1 SPTDWLEKQA
11 KLVQDSGVK
20 PELECFD
27 TGHLRFA
34 NHLVEKGLIDGDPLY
49 QFCLGIPWGS
59 AADAET
65 LSYFKRRVTE
75 NGRWAAFG
83 IGRMQISMV
92 VDDVLQGVCILVRLE
107 YNLYIIND

>member
-1 SPTDWLEKQA
+1 
-11 KLVQDSGVK
+11 
-20 PELECFD
+20 D

-49 QFCLGIPWGS
+49 QFCLGIPWGA

-65 LSYFKRRVTE
+65 LSYFKSRVPE

-83 IGRMQISMV
+83 IGRMQIPMV
-92 VDDVLQGVCILVRLE
+92 AESVLQGGSVRVRSE
-107 YNLYIIND
+107 ERRVGKECRCRGWPETEKKREREKGVAC